1 MGDGEGMAFGEDT
14 FSKREKSEEAK
25 FKLDAEKRFKV
36 EARRNKLLGL
46 WAAGRMG
53 MTSSEA
59 EDYARE
65 VVRVDLT
72 EPGVEDVVAKVS
84 ADAKSRN
91 VEIGADEIRE
101 QLESLYAVALEQIDG
116 DYPDPLGPDH
126 GRVGD

>member
-1 MGDGEGMAFGEDT
+1 MAFGEDT

-65 VVRVDLT
+65 VIRADLT

-91 VEIGADEIRE
+91 VAIGADEIRE
-101 QLESLYAVALEQIDG
+101 QLESLYTVALEQIDG
-116 DYPDPLGPDH
+116 DYPNPLGPDH